1 MCLFCLGS
9 LIRTWGE
16 SPCRSVPEAVI
27 SCCSWTIHQCCNY
40 AEQLTRDLG
49 SIVGMVMLHHIRRWH
64 AVGTPVADT
73 KGQQCPIKSFSLWAQ
88 ELLEQTW
95 LITFKGPL
103 ARFFWRL
110 LYTLSRCPYTESK
123 VFFSHCESVPQRFLS
138 KKASCPNVV
147 LQKSCFSSASI
158 GPKMFKMKL
167 KALLLIFHSVRLMNV
182 SDRCGLKLI
191 WSLFRLELSW
201 KDIHRFDINGSV
213 TQHTIIF

>member
-1 MCLFCLGS
+1 MNSPTEWYVWLFHLGS

-16 SPCRSVPEAVI
+16 SPRLSVPEAVI

-73 KGQQCPIKSFSLWAQ
+73 QGQRCPIKSFSLWAQ
-88 ELLEQTW
+88 EPLEQTW

-103 ARFFWRL
+103 AGFFWRL
-110 LYTLSRCPYTESK
+110 LYRLSRSPYTESK
-123 VFFSHCESVPQRFLS
+123 VFFCYCESVPQRFLS

-147 LQKSCFSSASI
+147 LCLYRAQ
-158 GPKMFKMKL
+158 
-167 KALLLIFHSVRLMNV
+167 NY
-182 SDRCGLKLI
+182 
-191 WSLFRLELSW
+191 
-201 KDIHRFDINGSV
+201 
-213 TQHTIIF
+213 